1 MRFVG
6 FRDGRQV
13 RIGVLTGGGRVAPLA
28 EVGEF
33 YEDLPGWSARARE
46 LADSAAGAAGAAGGL
61 VPGELEAAPAVP
73 DAARVVCVG
82 LNYRAHAAE
91 GGFPI
96 PETPAIFG
104 RWTASLAVDGTPV
117 PVPPDE
123 AGLDW
128 EVELAAVVGTTLR
141 CADEETA
148 LAGVFGYATFND
160 LSARRAQRL
169 TAQWTLGKN
178 SDHSGPIGPIVT
190 ADEVGDPADG
200 LRLVTRV
207 NGEIVQDGDTK
218 DMIFSVGRVLAHLS
232 RTMTLRPGDVV
243 ATGTPAGVGHARTP
257 AWFLRPGDVVEV
269 EIDRLG
275 TVRNPIVAWPE
286 D

>member
-6 FRDGRQV
+6 FRDERQV
-13 RIGVLTGGGRVAPLA
+13 RVGVLTGDDLVAPLT

-33 YEDLPGWSARARE
+33 YADLPVWTARARE
-46 LADSAAGAAGAAGGL
+46 LSGGESGSYGYAL
-61 VPGELEAAPAVP
+61 AELDLAPAV
-73 DAARVVCVG
+73 AGSARAVCVG
-82 LNYRAHAAE
+82 LNYRDHAAE

-123 AGLDW
+123 PGLDW
-128 EVELAAVVGTTLR
+128 EVELVAVVGTELR
-141 CADEETA
+141 CVDEETA

-178 SDHSGPIGPIVT
+178 SDHSGPIGPVVT

-200 LRLVTRV
+200 LRLMTRV
-207 NGEIVQDGDTK
+207 NGEVVQDGDTK
-218 DMIFSVGRVLAHLS
+218 DMIFPVGRVLAHLS
-232 RTMTLRPGDVV
+232 RTMTLRPGDLV
-243 ATGTPAGVGHARTP
+243 ATGTPAGVGYARTP
-257 AWFLRPGDVVEV
+257 ARLLGAGDVVEV
-269 EIDRLG
+269 EIGRLG

-286 D
+286 S

>member
-13 RIGVLTGGGRVAPLA
+13 RVGVLTGTDQVVPLA
-28 EVGEF
+28 EVSEF
-33 YEDLPGWSARARE
+33 YEDLPGWTARARE
-46 LADSAAGAAGAAGGL
+46 LTTGEPAGEPAGALAL
-61 VPGELEAAPAVP
+61 GELSLAPAVTGS
-73 DAARVVCVG
+73 ARVLCVG
-82 LNYRAHAAE
+82 LNYREHATE
-91 GGFPI
+91 GGFST
-96 PETPAIFG
+96 PETPTIFG
-104 RWTASLAVDGTPV
+104 RWTTSLAVDGTPV

-128 EVELAAVVGTTLR
+128 EVELVAVVGTAMR
-141 CADEETA
+141 CVDPETA
-148 LAGVFGYATFND
+148 LAGVFGYAVFND

-178 SDHSGPIGPIVT
+178 SDHSGPIGPVVT
-190 ADEVGDPADG
+190 ADEVGDPAGG

-207 NGEIVQDGDTK
+207 NGEVVQDGDTK
-218 DMIFSVGRVLAHLS
+218 DMIFPVGQVLAHLS
-232 RTMTLRPGDVV
+232 RTMTLLPGDLV
-243 ATGTPAGVGHARTP
+243 ATGTPSGVGHARTP

-275 TVRNPIVAWPE
+275 SVRNPIVAWPQS
-286 D
+286 

>member
-1 MRFVG
+1 M
-6 FRDGRQV
+6 
-13 RIGVLTGGGRVAPLA
+13 GVLIGGDRVAPLA
-28 EVGEF
+28 EAGEF
-33 YEDLPGWSARARE
+33 YEDLPGWTAKARD
-46 LADSAAGAAGAAGGL
+46 LSGGEPGPHERAL
-61 VPGELEAAPAVP
+61 GELSLAPAV
-73 DAARVVCVG
+73 AGSARVVCVG

-128 EVELAAVVGTTLR
+128 EVELVAVVGAELR
-141 CADEETA
+141 CVDEETA

-178 SDHSGPIGPIVT
+178 SDHSGPIGPVVT
-190 ADEVGDPADG
+190 ADEVGDPAGG

-207 NGEIVQDGDTK
+207 NGEVVQDGDTK
-218 DMIFSVGRVLAHLS
+218 DMIFPVGRVLAHLS
-232 RTMTLRPGDVV
+232 RTMTLRPGDLV

-257 AWFLRPGDVVEV
+257 ARFLRPGDVVEV

-275 TVRNPIVAWPE
+275 PPWPPKLSPRYGTGGHRGFP
-286 D
+286 

>member
-6 FRDGRQV
+6 FRDGRRV
-13 RIGVLTGGGRVAPLA
+13 RVGVLTGGDRVAPLA

-33 YEDLPGWSARARE
+33 YEDLPRWSARARE
-46 LADSAAGAAGAAGGL
+46 LVDGL
-61 VPGELEAAPAVP
+61 VGGVTDGLALGELEAAPAVP

-128 EVELAAVVGTTLR
+128 EVELAAVVGTSLR

-207 NGEIVQDGDTK
+207 NGEVVQDGDTK

-275 TVRNPIVAWPE
+275 TVRNPVVAWPE

>member
-6 FRDGRQV
+6 FRDGRRV
-13 RIGVLTGGGRVAPLA
+13 RVGVLTGGDRVAPLA

-46 LADSAAGAAGAAGGL
+46 LADSAAGVGGVAGELAL
-61 VPGELEAAPAVP
+61 GELEAAPAVP

-128 EVELAAVVGTTLR
+128 EVELAAVVGTSLR

-207 NGEIVQDGDTK
+207 NGEVVQDGDTK

-257 AWFLRPGDVVEV
+257 VWFLRPGDVVEV

-275 TVRNPIVAWPE
+275 AVRNPIVAWPE

>member
-6 FRDGRQV
+6 FLDGRQV
-13 RIGVLTGGGRVAPLA
+13 RVGVLTAADRVAPLA

-33 YEDLPGWSARARE
+33 YADLPRWSARARE
-46 LADSAAGAAGAAGGL
+46 LAGGTAGGL
-61 VPGELEAAPAVP
+61 TPAELTLAPAVP

-104 RWTASLAVDGTPV
+104 RWTASLAVGGTPV

-128 EVELAAVVGTTLR
+128 EVELAAVVGTSLR

-178 SDHSGPIGPIVT
+178 SDHSGPIGPVVT

-207 NGEIVQDGDTK
+207 NGEVVQDGDTR

-243 ATGTPAGVGHARTP
+243 VTGTPAGVGHARTP

-275 TVRNPIVAWPE
+275 AVRNPIVAWPE

>member
-13 RIGVLTGGGRVAPLA
+13 RVGVLTGGDRVAPLA
-28 EVGEF
+28 EAGEF
-33 YEDLPGWSARARE
+33 YEDLPRWTARARE
-46 LADSAAGAAGAAGGL
+46 LAGGEPGPHERAL
-61 VPGELEAAPAVP
+61 GELSPAPAV
-73 DAARVVCVG
+73 AGSARVVCVG

-128 EVELAAVVGTTLR
+128 EVELAAVVGAELR
-141 CADEETA
+141 CVDEETA

-178 SDHSGPIGPIVT
+178 SDHSGPIGPVVT
-190 ADEVGDPADG
+190 ADEVGDPAGG

-207 NGEIVQDGDTK
+207 NGEVVQDGDTK
-218 DMIFSVGRVLAHLS
+218 DMIFPVGRVLAHLS
-232 RTMTLRPGDVV
+232 RTMTLRPGDLV

-257 AWFLRPGDVVEV
+257 ARFLRPGDVVEV

-275 TVRNPIVAWPE
+275 SVRNPIVAWPE
-286 D
+286 S

>member
-6 FRDGRQV
+6 FRDERQV
-13 RIGVLTGGGRVAPLA
+13 RVGVLTGGDRVAPLT

-33 YEDLPGWSARARE
+33 YDDLPGWTARARE
-46 LADSAAGAAGAAGGL
+46 LTGGE
-61 VPGELEAAPAVP
+61 PGSYGYAPAELNLAPAV
-73 DAARVVCVG
+73 AGSARVVCVG

-128 EVELAAVVGTTLR
+128 EVELVAVVGTEMR
-141 CADEETA
+141 CVDEETA

-178 SDHSGPIGPIVT
+178 SDHSGPIGPVVT
-190 ADEVGDPADG
+190 ADEVGDPAGG

-207 NGEIVQDGDTK
+207 NGEVVQDGDTK

-232 RTMTLRPGDVV
+232 RTMTLRPGDLV

-257 AWFLRPGDVVEV
+257 ARFLRPGDVVEV

-275 TVRNPIVAWPE
+275 SVRNPIVAWPE
-286 D
+286 S